1 MPRRERVQSLRHR
14 ADQAGMLVAAAN
26 VPLTFQRTLMPRPT
40 MDQAIVTGLSIAS
53 NHMMVSLIQ
62 ESVQSVA
69 LVALRK
75 TNSRSDNL
83 AWGRMAVAL
92 DALAIGAGIG
102 LQRWFRQRPRERLP
116 RAAMRTG
123 GFWLTMSGTAGAI
136 IGGLQEAV
144 GTFRQETP
152 NTVPVVVPAAGVL
165 TTMLELRRRRMA
177 RLDADLPPD
186 GAAVDPLKALG
197 IGVGVA
203 VAASSM
209 SLGERVLADRI
220 AQLAARVLP
229 VSPEVAR
236 PLGHATALFALG
248 SASKYLIEH
257 TLGGIE
263 RKETSVE
270 GAFDIPPPNPYVS
283 GSVASPIDFECLSK
297 QGRRFVWTVTSP
309 DRIRRVMGED
319 VAVQP
324 IRVYAGLA
332 AADTEEARVEL
343 VMRDLERTGAFE
355 RSWLLLA
362 SPTGTGYVNYAAV
375 TALEI
380 LARGDCA
387 TVAMQYAARPSVLSL
402 DRVQEGR
409 AQARMLLDALH
420 ERLDRIPEAR
430 RPKFVLFGES
440 LGAWTSQDPFVD
452 HGTRGLVDTGVDHA
466 IWIGTPHFSKW
477 KEQVLFDRRADV
489 DRGQVRVFSCID
501 EWRALPDEE
510 RAGVRYVMI
519 THHDD
524 GVALFGPELAIQA
537 PSWLGPPETR
547 APQVPKGMRWMPST
561 AFFQVLVDMKNSANV
576 VPGKFEA
583 LGHDYRADLLP
594 FFDATLGFDATPAQL
609 DAIAAWLETEELER
623 SEWIKEHGATG
634 KSLAATVVERALGD
648 LHEQGL
654 DPDDHLA
661 RIVQSIA
668 EEFGAGG
675 GANIP
680 IPEHLPPGEP
690 TGGRPSPVG

>member
-1 MPRRERVQSLRHR
+1 
-14 ADQAGMLVAAAN
+14 MLVAAAN

-40 MDQAIVTGLSIAS
+40 TDQAIVTGLSIAS

-75 TNSRSDNL
+75 TNSRADDV
-83 AWGRMAVAL
+83 AWGRMSVAL

-102 LQRWFRQRPRERLP
+102 FQRFFRQQPREKLP

-123 GFWLTMSGTAGAI
+123 GYWLTMSGTAGAI

-144 GTFRQETP
+144 GTFRRETP
-152 NTVPVVVPAAGVL
+152 NTVPVVVPTAGVL
-165 TTMLELRRRRMA
+165 TAALEWRRRRMA
-177 RLDADLPPD
+177 RLDDDLTTD
-186 GAAVDPLKALG
+186 GAAVEPLKALAL
-197 IGVGVA
+197 GVMVA
-203 VAASSM
+203 IAASSM

-236 PLGHATALFALG
+236 PLGHATALLTLG
-248 SASKYLIEH
+248 SATRYLIEH
-257 TLGGIE
+257 TLGNIE
-263 RKETSVE
+263 HKETSVE

-297 QGRRFVWTVTSP
+297 QGRRYVWTVTSP
-309 DRIRRVMGED
+309 DRIRTVMGED

-332 AADTEEARVEL
+332 AADTEAERVKL
-343 VMRDLERTGAFE
+343 VMEDLERTGAFE

-375 TALEI
+375 TALEL

-409 AQARMLLDALH
+409 AQAGMLLDALH
-420 ERLDRIPEAR
+420 ERLDRIPEAQ

-452 HGTRGLVDTGVDHA
+452 RGTQGLVDRGVDHA

-477 KEQVLFDRRADV
+477 KEQVLFDGRPDV
-489 DRGQVRVFSCID
+489 DPSQVRVFSSID
-501 EWRALPDEE
+501 EWHALPAEE
-510 RAGVRYVMI
+510 RDGIRYVMI

-537 PSWLGPPETR
+537 PPWLGPREARP
-547 APQVPKGMRWMPST
+547 AQVPKGMRWMPST
-561 AFFQVLVDMKNSANV
+561 AFFQVLIDMKNSANV
-576 VPGKFEA
+576 VPGKFA
-583 LGHDYRADLLP
+583 AKGHDYRADLLP
-594 FFDATLGFDATPAQL
+594 FFDATLGFDASPEQL
-609 DAIAAWLETEELER
+609 DAIAEWLQTEELQR
-623 SEWIKEHGATG
+623 SEWIKEHGLAG
-634 KSLAATVVERALGD
+634 RSLAATVVERALGD

-654 DPDDHLA
+654 DRDDHLA

-680 IPEHLPPGEP
+680 IPEHLPPGDP
-690 TGGRPSPVG
+690 AGGARSLAG

>member
-1 MPRRERVQSLRHR
+1 MSRRERVESLRFR
-14 ADQAGMLVAAAN
+14 ADQSGMLLAAAN

-40 MDQAIVTGLSIAS
+40 VDQAIVTGLSMAT
-53 NHMMVSLIQ
+53 NHALVSLVQ
-62 ESVQSVA
+62 ESIQSAA

-75 TNSRSDNL
+75 TNSRADNV
-83 AWGRMAVAL
+83 AWGRMSVAL
-92 DALAIGAGIG
+92 DAVAIGTGIG
-102 LQRWFRQRPRERLP
+102 LQRFFRQQPRERLP
-116 RAAMRTG
+116 RAAARTG
-123 GFWLTMSGTAGAI
+123 GYWLTMSGTAGAI

-144 GTFRQETP
+144 GTFKRETP

-165 TTMLELRRRRMA
+165 AAMLELRRRRGA

-186 GAAVDPLKALG
+186 GAAVEPLKALG
-197 IGVGVA
+197 LGVGVA
-203 VAASSM
+203 AAVSTLSI
-209 SLGERVLADRI
+209 GERWLADRV
-220 AQLAARVLP
+220 AHLASRAFP
-229 VSPEVAR
+229 VSEEVAR
-236 PLGHATALFALG
+236 PLGHAVALMTIG
-248 SASKYLIEH
+248 SASKYLIER

-263 RKETSVE
+263 HKETSVE

-283 GSVASPIDFECLSK
+283 GSVASPIAFDSLSK
-297 QGRRFVWTVTSP
+297 QGRRYVWTVTSP
-309 DRIRRVMGED
+309 ERIRTVMAED
-319 VAVQP
+319 VSVQP

-332 AADTEEARVEL
+332 SAASEEERVAL
-343 VMRDLERTGAFE
+343 VMDDLERTGAFE
-355 RSWLLLA
+355 RAWLLVA

-375 TALEI
+375 TALEL

-402 DRVQEGR
+402 DRVHEGR
-409 AQARMLLDALH
+409 AQAKMLLEALH
-420 ERLDRIPEAR
+420 ARLAQIPESH

-452 HGTRGLVDTGVDHA
+452 HGTQGLLDRGIDHA

-477 KEQVLFDRRADV
+477 KEQVLFDGRADV
-489 DRGQVRVFSCID
+489 DPGVVRVFSCIED
-501 EWRALPDEE
+501 WHALPPDE

-537 PSWLGPPETR
+537 PDWLGPRDTR
-547 APQVPKGMRWMPST
+547 PLQVPQGMRWMPST

-576 VPGKFEA
+576 IPGKFA
-583 LGHDYRADLLP
+583 AKGHDYRADLLP
-594 FFDATLGFDATPAQL
+594 FFHAALGFDATPAQL
-609 DAIAAWLETEELER
+609 DAISEWLEREELGR

-634 KSLAATVVERALGD
+634 KSLAATVVERALSD
-648 LHEQGL
+648 LEEQGL
-654 DPDDHLA
+654 DRDDHLA
-661 RIVQSIA
+661 VIVRSIA

-680 IPEHLPPGEP
+680 LPEHLPPAGP
-690 TGGRPSPVG
+690 

>member
-1 MPRRERVQSLRHR
+1 
-14 ADQAGMLVAAAN
+14 MLVAAAN

-40 MDQAIVTGLSIAS
+40 MDQAIVTGASIAS
-53 NHMMVSLIQ
+53 NHMMVTLIQ

-75 TNSRSDNL
+75 TNSRSDNV

-92 DALAIGAGIG
+92 DAVAIGAGIG
-102 LQRWFRQRPRERLP
+102 LQRFFRQQPREKLP

-123 GFWLTMSGTAGAI
+123 GYWLTMSGTAGAI

-144 GTFRQETP
+144 GTFKRETP
-152 NTVPVVVPAAGVL
+152 NTVPVVVPAASVL
-165 TTMLELRRRRMA
+165 TTALELRRRRMA
-177 RLDADLPPD
+177 RLDADLPSD
-186 GAAVDPLKALG
+186 GPAVEPLKSLT
-197 IGVGVA
+197 IGVA
-203 VAASSM
+203 FAIAASSM

-220 AQLAARVLP
+220 AQLASRVLP

-236 PLGHATALFALG
+236 PLGHAVALFTFG

-263 RKETSVE
+263 SKETSVE

-309 DRIRRVMGED
+309 ERIRTVMGED
-319 VAVQP
+319 VSVQP

-332 AADTEEARVEL
+332 AAETEEARVQL
-343 VMRDLERTGAFE
+343 VMDDLERTGAFE
-355 RSWLLLA
+355 REWLLLA

-375 TALEI
+375 TALE
-380 LARGDCA
+380 LLTRGDCA

-402 DRVQEGR
+402 DRVHEGR

-420 ERLDRIPEAR
+420 ERLERIPEAH

-452 HGTRGLVDTGVDHA
+452 QGTQGLADTGIDHA

-477 KEQVLFDRRADV
+477 KEQVLFDGRPDV
-489 DRGQVRVFSCID
+489 DPNRVRVFSSID
-501 EWRALPDEE
+501 EWRALPAEE
-510 RAGVRYVMI
+510 RADVRYVMI

-524 GVALFGPELAIQA
+524 GVALFGPEIAIQA
-537 PSWLGPPETR
+537 PPWLGPKDSRPE
-547 APQVPKGMRWMPST
+547 QVPKGMRWMPST

-576 VPGKFEA
+576 VPGKFA
-583 LGHDYRADLLP
+583 AKGHDYRADLLP
-594 FFDATLGFDATPAQL
+594 FFDAALGFDATPAQL
-609 DAIAAWLETEELER
+609 EAIASWLETEELQR
-623 SEWIKEHGATG
+623 SEWIKGHASAGR
-634 KSLAATVVERALGD
+634 SLAATVVERALGD

-654 DPDDHLA
+654 DRDDHLA
-661 RIVQSIA
+661 RIVQTIA

-675 GANIP
+675 GASIP

-690 TGGRPSPVG
+690 AGGEPSPVG

>member
-1 MPRRERVQSLRHR
+1 MSRRERVQSLRHR

-40 MDQAIVTGLSIAS
+40 MDQAIVTGLSIAT
-53 NHMMVSLIQ
+53 NHTLVSLIQ

-75 TNSRSDNL
+75 TNSRADTV
-83 AWGRMAVAL
+83 AWGRMSVAL
-92 DALAIGAGIG
+92 DAVAIGAGIG
-102 LQRWFRQRPRERLP
+102 LQRLFRQQPREKLP
-116 RAAMRTG
+116 VAAMRTG
-123 GFWLTMSGTAGAI
+123 GFWLTMSGTSGAI
-136 IGGLQEAV
+136 IGGLQEGI
-144 GTFRQETP
+144 GTFKRDTP

-165 TTMLELRRRRMA
+165 AAALELRRRRAA
-177 RLDADLPPD
+177 RHDAELPPD
-186 GAAVDPLKALG
+186 GAAVEPLKALG
-197 IGVGVA
+197 LGVA
-203 VAASSM
+203 VAAAVSTL
-209 SLGERVLADRI
+209 SLGERVLADRV
-220 AQLAARVLP
+220 AQLASRVLP
-229 VSPEVAR
+229 VSQEVAR
-236 PLGHATALFALG
+236 PLGHAIALATIG
-248 SASKYLIEH
+248 SATKYMVER

-263 RKETSVE
+263 HKETSVE
-270 GAFDIPPPNPYVS
+270 GAFDIPPPNPFVS
-283 GSVASPIDFECLSK
+283 GSVASPIDFESLSK

-309 DRIRRVMGED
+309 DRIRTVLAED

-332 AADTEEARVEL
+332 TAETEEQRVAL
-343 VMRDLERTGAFE
+343 VLDDLERTGAFE

-375 TALEI
+375 TALEL

-402 DRVQEGR
+402 DRVHEGR
-409 AQARMLLDALH
+409 QQARMLLDALQS
-420 ERLDRIPEAR
+420 RLARIPEDH

-452 HGTRGLVDTGVDHA
+452 RGTKGLADTGIDHA

-477 KEQVLFDRRADV
+477 KEQVLFDGRPDV
-489 DRGQVRVFSCID
+489 DPSEVRVFSSID
-501 EWRALPDEE
+501 DWVALPDEE
-510 RAGVRYVMI
+510 RAGIRYVMI

-524 GVALFGPELAIQA
+524 GVALFGPELAIQS
-537 PSWLGPPETR
+537 PPWLGPRDERP
-547 APQVPKGMRWMPST
+547 AQVPKGMRWMPST

-576 VPGKFEA
+576 VPGKFA
-583 LGHDYRADLLP
+583 AKGHDYRADLLP
-594 FFDATLGFDATPAQL
+594 FFHASLGFDTTPAQL
-609 DAIAAWLETEELER
+609 DAIAAWLETEELQR
-623 SEWIKEHGATG
+623 SEWIKGHDLAGR
-634 KSLAATVVERALGD
+634 SLAATVVERALAD
-648 LHEQGL
+648 LEEQGL
-654 DPDDHLA
+654 DRDDHLA

-675 GANIP
+675 GASIP

-690 TGGRPSPVG
+690 AAGAPSPVG